1 MFVKARGFRS
11 RYGIITY
18 YRKPKSDRKSE
29 SLSRSFH
36 SAGSSVR
43 ASRSHGTWQAREGVP
58 DKAQRPELA

>member
-29 SLSRSFH
+29 SLSKEFPLGRIV
-36 SAGSSVR
+36 SAR
-43 ASRSHGTWQAREGVP
+43 
-58 DKAQRPELA
+58 